1 MVRRDGTNERKRMQ
15 STHDCASFRL
25 LMASD
30 ESWMNDAK
38 ASRRVDRLRLHRGW
52 WWCACRGKSWLN
64 AWCVVFKRLLPVD
77 ACLISSLPITGT
89 ALLIHAA
96 RCTLHAP
103 AAGSRVMTQ
112 SGGGGRLPHF
122 PLFLVTSHRE
132 SITCCCCYRRNATN
146 RKQSVAMQSA
156 KSMQSPSVLL
166 TDDDDD
172 DDGIMLN
179 VVLYHQVLT
188 KREKERFSVIVPLLS
203 LERENTNKSMGAHQ
217 LPSPPTHL
225 IPLFHRAIQI
235 LFSPST
241 SPTIFFLC
249 VTTCFWHIECINTSL
264 LSFLFLVIAL
274 LLSSTITFS

>member
-1 MVRRDGTNERKRMQ
+1 M
-15 STHDCASFRL
+15 
-25 LMASD
+25 
-30 ESWMNDAK
+30 
-38 ASRRVDRLRLHRGW
+38 
-52 WWCACRGKSWLN
+52 
-64 AWCVVFKRLLPVD
+64 VFKRLLPVD

-188 KREKERFSVIVPLLS
+188 KRERERERERERDLASSFLYCHWRERTQTSRWVPISFHLRPLISSLFSIARFRFSFLRAL
-203 LERENTNKSMGAHQ
+203 RQ
-217 LPSPPTHL
+217 PS
-225 IPLFHRAIQI
+225 
-235 LFSPST
+235 SS
-241 SPTIFFLC
+241 C
-249 VTTCFWHIECINTSL
+249 V
-264 LSFLFLVIAL
+264 
-274 LLSSTITFS
+274 